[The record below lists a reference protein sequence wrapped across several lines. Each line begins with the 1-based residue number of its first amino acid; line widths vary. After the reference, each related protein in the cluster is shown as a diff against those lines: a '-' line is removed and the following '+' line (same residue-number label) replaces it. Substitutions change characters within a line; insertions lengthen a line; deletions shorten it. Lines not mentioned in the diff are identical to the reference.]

1 MIYLYMVLDFK
12 IFLEVLLMVGK
23 KFCAALCTSLA
34 VFSSAPKAEAVSG
47 IAVFNYISGG
57 I

>member
-1 MIYLYMVLDFK
+1 MVLDFK